1 MDPIAL
7 SPADLVDPLFAL
19 TMGLALAATCG
30 LRAFLPLFTLSGLS
44 LAGKVSLGVGYEWMG
59 TWPAALAFGVAVV
72 LELVGDKFPAVD
84 HALDGVGVVIK
95 PVAATL
101 ATASMITGMDPLLA
115 AVVGLITGGVAA
127 EVIHLG
133 KAKLRLASSALTG
146 TIGNPVLS
154 VLEDIAA
161 FFAVIVAVLLPA
173 LALLGMSLFA
183 LFLVRR
189 WRRKAAMA
197 AAGSA

>member
-1 MDPIAL
+1 MDPSTL

-19 TMGLALAATCG
+19 TMGLALASTCG
-30 LRAFLPLFTLSGLS
+30 LRAFLPLFTLSGLA
-44 LAGKVSLGVGYEWMG
+44 LADKVTLGEGYAWLG

-84 HALDGVGVVIK
+84 HAMDGLGVVIK
-95 PVAATL
+95 PLAATL

-133 KAKLRLASSALTG
+133 KAKLRVLSSAFTG
-146 TIGNPVLS
+146 TIGNPILS

-161 FFAVIVAVLLPA
+161 FIAVAAAVLVPA
-173 LALLGMSLFA
+173 LALLTMTVFA
-183 LFLVRR
+183 LYLVRR
-189 WRRKAAMA
+189 WRRKAAT
-197 AAGSA
+197 AGA

>member
-1 MDPIAL
+1 MDPNTL
-7 SPADLVDPLFAL
+7 SPAALVDPLFAL

-44 LAGKVSLGVGYEWMG
+44 LAGKVSLGAGYDWIG

-84 HALDGVGVVIK
+84 HALDGLGVVIK

-133 KAKLRLASSALTG
+133 KAKLRLASSAFTG
-146 TIGNPVLS
+146 TIGNPILS

-161 FFAVIVAVLLPA
+161 FFAVLIAVLLPA
-173 LALLGMSLFA
+173 LALMGLSLFA

-189 WRRKAAMA
+189 WRRG
-197 AAGSA
+197 AAGVAASSA

>member
-1 MDPIAL
+1 MDPSTL

-19 TMGLALAATCG
+19 TMGLALASTCG
-30 LRAFLPLFTLSGLS
+30 LRAFLPLFTLSGLA
-44 LAGKVSLGVGYEWMG
+44 LADKVTLGEGYTWLG

-84 HALDGVGVVIK
+84 HAMDGLGVVIK
-95 PVAATL
+95 PLAATL

-133 KAKLRLASSALTG
+133 KAKLRVLSSAFTG
-146 TIGNPVLS
+146 TIGNPILS

-161 FFAVIVAVLLPA
+161 FIAVAAAVLVPA
-173 LALLGMSLFA
+173 LALLAMTLFA

-189 WRRKAAMA
+189 WRRKAA
-197 AAGSA
+197 AAGA

>member
-19 TMGLALAATCG
+19 IMGLALASTCG

-59 TWPAALAFGVAVV
+59 TWPAAVAFGVAVV

-84 HALDGVGVVIK
+84 HALDGLGVVIK
-95 PVAATL
+95 PLAATL

-133 KAKLRLASSALTG
+133 KAKLRVLSSAFTG
-146 TIGNPVLS
+146 TIGNPILS

-161 FFAVIVAVLLPA
+161 FFAVLMSVLLPG
-173 LALLGMSLFA
+173 LALLCMTLFA